1 MSAYHP
7 VAATF
12 PATQPVPL
20 SMLSSWHS
28 VVSDES
34 SEGPASAPSP
44 EAHPAPATAVPFAP
58 AVPKPATFLS
68 ASLQDPEQA
77 AAGAQAAPPAKR
89 KPGRKPK
96 NDMEGVSKRIYQNR
110 LAQQAH
116 RERKAH
122 HLKSLQ
128 DQVENLTALLGQSRA
143 EVAGLVLYVDQLRDE
158 SKSLRELTC
167 VNACTRRVAGGF
179 EMCMNCRETSSAPM

>member
-1 MSAYHP
+1 MSAYYP
-7 VAATF
+7 VEAKF
-12 PATQPVPL
+12 PAAQHVPL

-28 VVSDES
+28 VISDES
-34 SEGPASAPSP
+34 SEVLPSAPSP
-44 EAHPAPATAVPFAP
+44 ETRLATSTPVP
-58 AVPKPATFLS
+58 AVPAISTPAASIS
-68 ASLQDPEQA
+68 ASFQYLEQTTA
-77 AAGAQAAPPAKR
+77 ETAPPARR

-128 DQVENLTALLGQSRA
+128 GQVENLTTLLGQSRA

-158 SKSLRELTC
+158 NKSLREH
-167 VNACTRRVAGGF
+167 ACHVCNRRAADGF
-179 EMCMNCRETSSAPM
+179 EMCMKCREVV